1 MLALLFPDHNPK
13 IPIDRATGRGKQRGE
28 EMLRE
33 KHLERRKIGGKDIQL
48 GRHLDSV
55 FLWLLEGVE
64 VKRRK
69 GMLKKEDESG
79 GVEIW
84 DKA

>member
-1 MLALLFPDHNPK
+1 
-13 IPIDRATGRGKQRGE
+13 
-28 EMLRE
+28 MLRE

-55 FLWLLEGVE
+55 FLWLLEGIE